1 MGLNIENGP
10 RSLPVESRA
19 EQASY
24 MIGDRV
30 ENSFR
35 HGGTLYSN
43 GDFGGYGSVFL
54 KINGNNSE
62 ELESGR
68 IIVCGAQEVEP
79 GLYSRSN
86 YPEQHIGIPR
96 KALVIPEGSDRRLAY
111 QLRKHNNKHVVLLH
125 GIDDLGNPVTDDLFY
140 AYGFLRFFD
149 KMGQRMF
156 HKQDVTPNAASF
168 SYRRAVVKRLEE
180 MALPENGG
188 LGEFDQAVGKMRDE
202 SRAAIDEVIKIVNG
216 K

>member
-62 ELESGR
+62 ELHSGR
-68 IIVCGAQEVEP
+68 IIVCKAQEVEP
-79 GLYSRSN
+79 GLFSRSS
-86 YPEQHIGIPR
+86 YPEQQGGIPK
-96 KALVIPEGSDRRLAY
+96 KALVIPEGSDKRLAFK
-111 QLRKHNNKHVVLLH
+111 LRNHDSKHVVLLH
-125 GIDDLGNPVTDDLFY
+125 GIDNLGNPVTDDLFY
-140 AYGFLRFFD
+140 AYGFIRFFD

-156 HKQDVTPNAASF
+156 HKQDATPNASSF
-168 SYRRAVVKRLEE
+168 SYRKAVIKRLEE

-188 LGEFDQAVGKMRDE
+188 LGEFNQAVGKMRTE
-202 SRAAIDEVIKIVNG
+202 SQEAIAEATNIVNG